1 MQLSFSTTAC
11 PKLLLPD
18 ALEIAT
24 QAGFNRIELFLTWT
38 ESSPV
43 HPNTSVRMVRERLD
57 NAGIT
62 LSGLN
67 IRNISGRK
75 PDSDERDLRYNL
87 RQVECDMH
95 LARALHLTSAN
106 IKGGSRTNEAT
117 EDLIEGLNIILERIP
132 DFTLNLGNHKGN
144 RLENVDDY
152 KTILPQVPD
161 RAKVL
166 MDTGHLLS
174 ADVDILTFAETF
186 ADRIGLVHLRDQKG
200 ETPVP
205 FGEGDLPFADIIT
218 ILKNAG
224 YDGELVIELE
234 KVTWGEP
241 AETAAVARQYV
252 ENLLSS

>member
-1 MQLSFSTTAC
+1 MQLSFSTTVC
-11 PKLLLPD
+11 PKLQLPE

-24 QAGFNRIELFLTWT
+24 QAGFNRIELFRTWT

-43 HPNTSVRMVRERLD
+43 HADTSVRMVRDRLE
-57 NAGIT
+57 NAGVT

-67 IRNISGRK
+67 IRNITGRK
-75 PDSDERDLRYNL
+75 ADSDERNLRYNL
-87 RQVECDMH
+87 RQVEWDVH
-95 LARALHLTSAN
+95 LARALRLTSAN
-106 IKGGSRTNEAT
+106 LKGGARTDEAT
-117 EDLIEGLNIILERIP
+117 EDLIEGINTVLERIP
-132 DFTLNLGNHKGN
+132 DFTLNLGNHHGN
-144 RLENVDDY
+144 RLENIHDY
-152 KTILPQVPD
+152 QTILPQVPD

-174 ADVDILTFAETF
+174 AGVDILAFAETF

-205 FGEGDLPFADIIT
+205 FGEGDLPFADVIK
-218 ILKNAG
+218 ILKDAG

-241 AETAAVARQYV
+241 ASTAAVAREYIETLIQ
-252 ENLLSS
+252 